1 MQLAFFYLL
10 TEFSS
15 IQKLI
20 LFTIHIMTRLHKKL
34 HNFIMLQKLVTKF
47 TNFSQKQE
55 KEKRKTM

>member
-20 LFTIHIMTRLHKKL
+20 LFTIHITTRLHKKL

-55 KEKRKTM
+55 KEKRKTL